1 MNAAYLLFRV
11 KGWKP
16 SDYIEMGPGE
26 RLITRAFLH
35 QEIKEKEEELK
46 KIKSK

>member
-16 SDYIEMGPGE
+16 SDYIEMGMGE

-35 QEIKEKEEELK
+35 QELEEREEEAKEMK
-46 KIKSK
+46 K